1 MQNIFSS
8 RGEMFLFAGIIH
20 YPREDRAL
28 SSRGEFTTFA
38 KVVKS
43 ITIEWEQM
51 PCKSSPKALYNR
63 RICLDFTVYCFY
75 VILFRLFESLFGIF
89 TFFGLARIV
98 LTSAWKLA
106 CMLRECSLFSLGI
119 NRPLFALCMKQFKM
133 LQIENSFVPIN
144 RQSSQPTLSYRVGN

>member
-1 MQNIFSS
+1 M
-8 RGEMFLFAGIIH
+8 L
-20 YPREDRAL
+20 
-28 SSRGEFTTFA
+28 
-38 KVVKS
+38 
-43 ITIEWEQM
+43 
-51 PCKSSPKALYNR
+51 CKSSPKTQYNR

-119 NRPLFALCMKQFKM
+119 NRPLFAATKQCK
-133 LQIENSFVPIN
+133 
-144 RQSSQPTLSYRVGN
+144 SSQKQLSTKLEIKSKQILNRRQQKHARRQKCNCIGGSKYYNYQNLASFILRYRSSLWTHWLCRLLM